1 VTLTGDRRRRDRH
14 QVRNPASL
22 ATYLAP
28 YVPWSLWSSSAV
40 FRSRCSALSGRLN
53 VIDSS
58 YRSLYFHP
66 PHALTRTCTRL
77 SIYRGR
83 GICRQG
89 QPLSV
94 YLSFPVFVVG
104 LSCVRVLVLSDR
116 LNLVAYKLSVQVL
129 GLHHAAF
136 TSIRHILSF
145 R

>member
-1 VTLTGDRRRRDRH
+1 MR
-14 QVRNPASL
+14 SL
-22 ATYLAP
+22 APAP
-28 YVPWSLWSSSAV
+28 A
-40 FRSRCSALSGRLN
+40 
-53 VIDSS
+53 
-58 YRSLYFHP
+58 YRS
-66 PHALTRTCTRL
+66 
-77 SIYRGR
+77 IDGG

-94 YLSFPVFVVG
+94 YLSGISFPVFVVG

-129 GLHHAAF
+129 GLHRAAF